1 MDRRLRCLLANPVLI
16 ARKVRASYEADLGEV
31 GGFLPGRVPLD
42 ELPTVFQPYLW
53 ACAQLPAHYPADSGG
68 VRTWLEGEFARED
81 PAVRNA
87 IPRLG
92 GAERDRLMTILAVLG
107 HTYRWDCVPPA
118 PARFQEQ
125 RIPLPPGIAEPWTAL
140 ARSCGQPRVG
150 TTWSLHLCNWRMTD
164 RPGGAAYRP
173 EELTADNVRLADN
186 WLLPPA
192 DGHLERFSTSF
203 VLLEARGATALRH
216 LVDAVEALGCRRLD
230 DAVASLE
237 QLHDAM
243 KAMTIAFSSNVR
255 RATVDPATWLELVQ
269 PTFPWSAEGEEPGR
283 VEAGP
288 SGSQLGTIQALD
300 SALGVVGGSS
310 LAQLAE
316 AGRRYM
322 PIPHRRFLRTLAGAG
337 PVIRAVVRESGCEEL
352 TEAFDNC
359 IGALSSFRAT
369 HKARGAQYL
378 RNDQTGTGARASTG
392 LTIGVDDDD
401 PIATFKTTMAARM
414 GETEA
419 ATLVSIGQR
428 PGPRGE
434 LTGLAGTVP
443 APPEACSR
451 PRGQRSWR
459 R

>member
-1 MDRRLRCLLANPVLI
+1 MDRRLRCLLVDPVLI
-16 ARKVRASYEADLGEV
+16 ARNVRASYEADLGEAA
-31 GGFLPGRVPLD
+31 GFLPGRVPLD
-42 ELPTVFQPYLW
+42 ELPTAFQPYLW
-53 ACAQLPAHYPADSGG
+53 ACGQLPAHYPADRGG
-68 VRTWLEGEFARED
+68 VRTWLEREFACDD

-87 IPRLG
+87 IPRLDD
-92 GAERDRLMTILAVLG
+92 AERDRLMTALAALG

-118 PARFQEQ
+118 PGRFQEQ
-125 RIPLPPGIAEPWTAL
+125 RILLPPGIAGPWTVL

-150 TTWSLHLCNWRMTD
+150 TTWNLHLCNWRMTD

-186 WLLPPA
+186 WLSPPA
-192 DGHLERFSTSF
+192 DGHLERFSTAF
-203 VLLEARGATALRH
+203 VLLEARGATVLRH

-237 QLHDAM
+237 ELHGAM

-255 RATVDPATWLELVQ
+255 RATVDPAIWLELVQ
-269 PTFPWSAEGEEPGR
+269 PTFPWSAEAEQPGR

-300 SALGVVGGSS
+300 SALGVTGGSS

-316 AGRRYM
+316 AGRRSM
-322 PIPHRRFLRTLAGAG
+322 PIPHRRFLQTMDRAG
-337 PVIRAVVRESGCEEL
+337 PVIRTVVRESGCEQL
-352 TEAFDNC
+352 TERFNDC
-359 IGALSSFRAT
+359 IAALSSFRAT
-369 HKARGAQYL
+369 HHARGAQYL
-378 RNDQTGTGARASTG
+378 RTHHTGTGARASTG

-401 PIATFKTTMAARM
+401 PIATFKSAMAARI

-419 ATLVSIGQR
+419 ATLLSAGR
-428 PGPRGE
+428 RRGPRGGV
-434 LTGLAGTVP
+434 TGPVGTAP
-443 APPEACSR
+443 APPEACCR
-451 PRGQRSWR
+451 PRGQRSLR